1 MSMLRRKRLLGE
13 DPGGVRSA
21 SNCSWDANRFD
32 ANLTQERVEA
42 LGEFR
47 QIVAWDLRIE
57 VVLEVVCQLEKERG
71 DDPASKGVCLGE
83 QGLAIAAVRQVD
95 GQKRVGPAPQNHK
108 TREDKRCRSQLEEK
122 DGADDE
128 TYCKG

>member
-47 QIVAWDLRIE
+47 QIVAWDLRVE
-57 VVLEVVCQLEKERG
+57 GGLEGVCQLEKERG
-71 DDPASKGVCLGE
+71 GDPASKGVRLGG
-83 QGLAIAAVRQVD
+83 QGLAIAA
-95 GQKRVGPAPQNHK
+95 G
-108 TREDKRCRSQLEEK
+108 
-122 DGADDE
+122 GASGGAE
-128 TYCKG
+128 RGR